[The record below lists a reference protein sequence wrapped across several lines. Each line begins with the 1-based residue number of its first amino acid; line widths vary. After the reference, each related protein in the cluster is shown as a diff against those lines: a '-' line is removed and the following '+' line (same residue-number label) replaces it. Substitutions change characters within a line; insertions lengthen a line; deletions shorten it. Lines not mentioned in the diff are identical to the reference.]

1 MLRSIVVKLKSKLA
15 ERKSRR
21 ELSKLSDETLK
32 DIGISRGQIKYVSKN
47 LDTHSRG

>member
-1 MLRSIVVKLKSKLA
+1 MLSRVAVKLKSKLA